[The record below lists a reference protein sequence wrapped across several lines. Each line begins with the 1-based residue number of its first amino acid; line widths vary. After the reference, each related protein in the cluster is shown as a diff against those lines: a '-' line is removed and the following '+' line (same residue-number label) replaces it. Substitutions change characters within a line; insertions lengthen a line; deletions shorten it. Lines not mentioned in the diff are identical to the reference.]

1 MEFRYSAATVEG
13 SPVTGFLVA
22 ESESNA
28 EQILWDSGLIII
40 ALRKK
45 LKLPALHEALP
56 TVFGVKR
63 RDVIEFSRNMASLL
77 EAGIPIL
84 RALTI
89 QSRFGKRAFRAVLKE
104 VIADLEKGSRL
115 SEACAKHP
123 SVFPT
128 FYVYLLRT
136 GEEVGNLS
144 HVLKDTAAHMA
155 RDEATAAK
163 VKRSLAYPAF
173 VMLLAVGAIV
183 VMMTFVV
190 PALTSLFA
198 EFGSDLPPMTR
209 GLIAVSDFFEANFF
223 YMVIGAVVIG
233 VGGYFYVKTPGGK
246 RRKDVVM
253 LKIPIIGPA
262 LLKGALS
269 RFCRNMSML
278 VGAGVTLFEALKLTS
293 ETTDN
298 AVIAESVAGVR
309 SRVGDGQ
316 LFSQAV
322 AADSIFPT
330 LMPEMIGVGEEAGSL
345 EGQLV
350 KVSDFYEEEAERA
363 IAQVTGTLTPALTLG
378 VGLIIGLIAVTI
390 YSSIYSMV
398 DVLPD

>member
-1 MEFRYSAATVEG
+1 MEVGCLFELLELPLQLGT
-13 SPVTGFLVA
+13 
-22 ESESNA
+22 ESCKA
-28 EQILWDSGLIII
+28 MLIVR
-40 ALRKK
+40 LRKDLIHGMGILDFISRQRQW
-45 LKLPALHEALP
+45 LKVEP
-56 TVFGVKR
+56 
-63 RDVIEFSRNMASLL
+63 
-77 EAGIPIL
+77 
-84 RALTI
+84 
-89 QSRFGKRAFRAVLKE
+89 
-104 VIADLEKGSRL
+104 
-115 SEACAKHP
+115 
-123 SVFPT
+123 
-128 FYVYLLRT
+128 
-136 GEEVGNLS
+136 
-144 HVLKDTAAHMA
+144 
-155 RDEATAAK
+155 
-163 VKRSLAYPAF
+163 
-173 VMLLAVGAIV
+173 
-183 VMMTFVV
+183 
-190 PALTSLFA
+190 FA
-198 EFGSDLPPMTR
+198 EFGSDLPAMTR
-209 GLIAVSDFFEANFF
+209 GLVAVSDFFEANFF

-322 AADSIFPT
+322 AADSIFPA